1 MMEIV
6 KANYT
11 GNYQVAVAENEV
23 QERYAVKAV
32 REILDNVGQEL
43 SRLSEQL
50 ASDERH
56 LMDTERR
63 VYLELRVMGLEK
75 LYSRLADATAQVAG
89 CFDQRNDA

>member
-1 MMEIV
+1 MEIV

-23 QERYAVKAV
+23 QERYAVKAIK
-32 REILDNVGQEL
+32 EILDDVGQEL

-56 LMDTERR
+56 LMGTEKR

-75 LYSRLADATAQVAG
+75 LYSRLADAKAQVAG
-89 CFDQRNDA
+89 CFGRGGDE